1 MRDRDDFSEM
11 LDQYHVSPGRESDIS
26 MAILLGRDM
35 MSRMVRSKTPF
46 SVLLREQAR
55 YISPCL
61 WVTQLATIIVAIL
74 LSASLTG
81 THFEI
86 QKILFGVTPVLAF
99 FAVPELLKSI
109 VYGMSELEGTCK
121 NSAAKILAARLFII
135 GSTNLVAITIIITS
149 ISIRHSM
156 PLTQAVIYGLV
167 PFNIVNGVNLLI
179 FHWAKVRSSAV
190 ASSISLCLIV
200 LMKLMTE
207 LSFFAAIS
215 QTMWLILFV
224 ASTAFLLAELYS
236 FVYSIT
242 SKKGVVIQWS

>member
-11 LDQYHVSPGRESDIS
+11 LDQYHVSPGKESDIS
-26 MAILLGRDM
+26 MTILLGQEIL
-35 MSRMVRSKTPF
+35 SRMVRSKTPF
-46 SVLLREQAR
+46 SILLREQAR

-61 WVTQLATIIVAIL
+61 WATQLAAIIVAIL
-74 LSASLTG
+74 LSANLTG

-99 FAVPELLKSI
+99 FAVPELLKSV

-156 PLTQAVIYGLV
+156 PFTQAVIYGLV

-179 FHWAKVRSSAV
+179 FHLAEIRSTTV
-190 ASSISLCLIV
+190 ASSISLCLIA
-200 LMKLMTE
+200 LMRLMTE
-207 LSFFAAIS
+207 LSFFAAMS
-215 QTMWLILFV
+215 QTMWVVLFV
-224 ASTAFLLAELYS
+224 ASTAFLLAELYG
-236 FVYSIT
+236 FIHSIAG
-242 SKKGVVIQWS
+242 KKEVVIQWS